1 MQKIEMIWAMF
12 KKYMN
17 NPNHLVSQDDVL
29 KDLFGNGAEDLHK
42 FMNTLGIP
50 LLKYKVNITYGQ
62 LLNLLKIM

>member
-17 NPNHLVSQDDVL
+17 NPNHLASQDDVL

-50 LLKYKVNITYGQ
+50 ISKYKVNITYGQ